1 MKQITRRKDL
11 FSASIERTC
20 LAAILKYPDI
30 IPDVATHIKP
40 DFFYDTKH
48 HSKIYSMILILFQ
61 EKAYVD
67 KTILLERLVNI
78 GLSIVNDLS
87 ISDYLDTFD
96 LIPVRKDAIL
106 DYFAEL
112 YKYYYLRMQR
122 DALQKARDAMDENLD
137 RPLAE
142 IVPKME
148 KILAEASSVI
158 VQDDYKPT
166 DLFGDMIEY
175 IESRAESPREIG
187 LITPFPIF
195 NKKFAGLPF
204 GDLYVIA
211 APPKMG
217 KSTFLGYSAY
227 GCAKIPLNNC
237 KVFYADTELEG
248 ERVMS
253 RLASSFSGVSEYL
266 IKTGKIKNN
275 KSVYERVK
283 NTAYPEAMALK
294 NKISH
299 FYVENKSIEEIMS
312 IFRRWYFTNVKKG
325 ENVLFIYDYLK
336 LTGEKT
342 SEHWK
347 EYQIMGE
354 KTDKIKKL
362 VSHYPNTA
370 GLVAVQINRMGDIAM
385 ASQIEWFA
393 SNIYKLLPKT
403 GDEIAVHGEKWGT
416 HKLIPHRTRIQGED
430 ATGFNNFLEITS
442 EDSKGN
448 AKKEMV
454 ENFLNFRLD
463 NFKVEECGTFEDIL
477 RSNAG
482 QLEAEVL
489 NDDEDFRGNKY
500 ELHHKNVLF

>member
-1 MKQITRRKDL
+1 
-11 FSASIERTC
+11 
-20 LAAILKYPDI
+20 
-30 IPDVATHIKP
+30 
-40 DFFYDTKH
+40 
-48 HSKIYSMILILFQ
+48 
-61 EKAYVD
+61 
-67 KTILLERLVNI
+67 
-78 GLSIVNDLS
+78 
-87 ISDYLDTFD
+87 
-96 LIPVRKDAIL
+96 
-106 DYFAEL
+106 
-112 YKYYYLRMQR
+112 
-122 DALQKARDAMDENLD
+122 
-137 RPLAE
+137 
-142 IVPKME
+142 
-148 KILAEASSVI
+148 
-158 VQDDYKPT
+158 
-166 DLFGDMIEY
+166 
-175 IESRAESPREIG
+175 
-187 LITPFPIF
+187 
-195 NKKFAGLPF
+195 
-204 GDLYVIA
+204 LYVIA

-463 NFKVEECGTFEDIL
+463 NFKVEECGTFEDVL

-482 QLEAEVL
+482 QLEAEIL
-489 NDDEDFRGNKY
+489 TDDEDFQGNKY
-500 ELHHKNVLF
+500 DLHHKHVLF